1 MQIPPFPFHALPT
14 LPLIHH
20 HGFSQGKETKY
31 NHCRLPRGRGTVAA
45 ETGLS
50 RWLSALGS
58 QTLGLPQH
66 MEDTNTGTCHAFEWL
81 ERTSRELMCRLKYL
95 YCSFTLQLMVPT
107 TLRTKTRP
115 NFPVVRKF
123 SAFLCDLPSWC
134 FGKKSFFSIF
144 DNSCKEVYSCVDIN
158 LRFKSHLHSQDR
170 KPDKTSFLWCKCC
183 PRNLHFSWEWWP
195 CKWECSSSP
204 RDSSGIHLSNQK
216 KRSQTILTA
225 D

>member
-1 MQIPPFPFHALPT
+1 MQIPPSSFHALPT

-115 NFPVVRKF
+115 NFPCGQKIFRFLVWSPQLMLWKKKLFVPCLTILVRKF
-123 SAFLCDLPSWC
+123 IPVWTLTW
-134 FGKKSFFSIF
+134 
-144 DNSCKEVYSCVDIN
+144 
-158 LRFKSHLHSQDR
+158 
-170 KPDKTSFLWCKCC
+170 
-183 PRNLHFSWEWWP
+183 
-195 CKWECSSSP
+195 
-204 RDSSGIHLSNQK
+204 DSSHISIHKTENQTKWVFCDASAAPGTSTLAGNDGPANGNAALLPGTLQASISPTRK
-216 KRSQTILTA
+216 KDPKQF
-225 D
+225 